1 MERTMSSQSVIPGE
15 VVPEQGRS
23 ATWRLL
29 RQATGGGEPTAEAA
43 GASARF
49 VLIEQG
55 RTGWQESLCDRAL
68 EASWTERDRAPSR
81 SVELAELAVR
91 MAERLDPERL
101 GRAAVR
107 DRQAR
112 AVGELAD
119 ALRRAERP
127 VCALKAARR
136 AVNLL
141 EEGSGCAATH
151 ARVFEVAAEI
161 FEQRGRWPLAATLLE
176 HAAERF
182 EDAGMS
188 RQAGRALYRQALLL
202 RRVDEPKRFLERV
215 LTALERMDPVE
226 DRELARQALR
236 DLLSTVIELRWLTLA
251 GDLLA
256 EMRRVQARAPLDD
269 SWLDVSEL
277 EQQILEARAEPGA
290 SAKEAAGAT
299 ILLFPGWARE
309 H

>member
-1 MERTMSSQSVIPGE
+1 MSSQSVIPGE
-15 VVPEQGRS
+15 ATPEPGRS

-29 RQATGGGEPTAEAA
+29 RQTPGGGEPAPEAS
-43 GASARF
+43 GASAPF
-49 VLIEQG
+49 VLLAQG

-68 EASWTERDRAPSR
+68 EASWTERERSPGR

-91 MAERLDPERL
+91 MAERLDPSRL
-101 GRAAVR
+101 GRTAVR

-136 AVNLL
+136 AVTLL
-141 EEGSGCAATH
+141 EEGTGCAATH

-161 FEQRGRWPLAATLLE
+161 FELRGRWPLAATLLE

-182 EDAGMS
+182 ESAGMS
-188 RQAGRALYRQALLL
+188 RASGRALYRQASLL
-202 RRVDEPKRFLERV
+202 RQVEEPKRFLERV
-215 LTALERMDPVE
+215 VAALERLDPVE
-226 DRELARQALR
+226 DRELARRAIQ
-236 DLLSTVIELRWLTLA
+236 DLLATVIELRWLTLA

-256 EMRRVQARAPLDD
+256 EMRRAQARTPLDD

-277 EQQILEARAEPGA
+277 EQQILEARAEPG
-290 SAKEAAGAT
+290 SEAAGAT